1 MAVAA
6 NIPIL
11 TKANCSPGNCAPNDD
26 DDDDDDDDGD
36 DDGGGVGGR
45 QLGMP

>member
-26 DDDDDDDDGD
+26 DGDDADD